1 MKLSLKLIKTDEKL
15 SPRIDEGTDTETVNA
30 YAECFDQL
38 PPIVVFKVPD
48 QIHYLLA
55 DGWHR
60 YHAAKKLGLEEMEV
74 EARAGSYNDAKEFAL
89 LSNLKHGRPLT
100 RKEKRHVI
108 AEFLKLHPERAN
120 NWIGQDLGVD
130 DKTVEVIRGELEN
143 NTTSEFPKLE
153 KLIGKDGKSR
163 KRKIDK
169 APPSE
174 EQPDEAKEP
183 ESPEEPEPAPPPIP
197 TLGKYQ
203 LNAIHQADC
212 VEALLGL
219 PEESIDLFFADPPYN
234 IGVRYGE
241 TNPDKEPNEQYFA
254 WCSQWFMG
262 IYRALKPGGAL
273 YLMHYP
279 EVAARWVQM
288 LPMFTFQRWL
298 SWVYNSN
305 VGHSSNNWSRSHRTI
320 LYLIKGTS
328 PSFFDGKADPQ
339 PYKNPDDIRIKHLPD
354 EGTTPYDWWSYNL
367 VKNVSKDK
375 TSWPNQL
382 PLDLVKRVVLTSCP
396 KEGVVCDPFMGS
408 GTTAVAAIE
417 AERDWL
423 GFDQEKK
430 ACETTQKRTA
440 KKQDERTA

>member
-15 SPRIDEGTDTETVNA
+15 SPRVDEGTDAGTVAA

-48 QIHYLLA
+48 QTHYLLA

-60 YHAAKKLGLEEMEV
+60 FHAAKKLEREEIEV

-89 LSNLKHGRPLT
+89 LANLKHGRPLT

-108 AEFLKLHPERAN
+108 GEFLKLHPERAN
-120 NWIGQDLGVD
+120 KWIASDLGSD
-130 DKTVEVIRGELEN
+130 KKTVEVIRIKLEEN
-143 NTTSEFPKLE
+143 SGGEFPL
-153 KLIGKDGKSR
+153 LTTLTGKDGKGYP
-163 KRKIDK
+163 RKIEK
-169 APPSE
+169 APIQLDLE
-174 EQPDEAKEP
+174 EQPE
-183 ESPEEPEPAPPPIP
+183 PEEPETTEDPEPDPPPIP

-219 PEESIDLFFADPPYN
+219 PEASIDLFFTDPPYN
-234 IGVRYGE
+234 IGVKYGE
-241 TNPDKEPNEQYFA
+241 TNPDKDPNEQYFS

-279 EVAARWVQM
+279 EVAARWLQM
-288 LPMFTFQRWL
+288 LPMFAFRHWI

-305 VGHSSNNWSRSHRTI
+305 IGHSTGNWSRSHRAI
-320 LYLIKGTS
+320 LYLVKGDS

-354 EGTTPYDWWSYNL
+354 EGTTPYDWWEYNL

-382 PLDLVKRVVLTSCP
+382 PLDLVKRIILSSCP
-396 KEGVVCDPFMGS
+396 EDGIACDPFMGS

-417 AERDWL
+417 TGRNWL
-423 GFDQEKK
+423 GFDKEKK
-430 ACETTQKRTA
+430 ACETTQQRI
-440 KKQDERTA
+440 QEQV